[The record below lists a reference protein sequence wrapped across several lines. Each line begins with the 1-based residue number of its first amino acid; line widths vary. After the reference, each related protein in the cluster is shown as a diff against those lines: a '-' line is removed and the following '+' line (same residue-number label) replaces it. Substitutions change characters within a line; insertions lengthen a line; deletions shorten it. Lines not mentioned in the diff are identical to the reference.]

1 MFLTFEGQLMTK
13 SSVSSRMTRRTAPL
27 IALLGSAGLVLTACG
42 GVTVDTSALASLA
55 ASAMASS
62 SAQSEMA
69 TEEVPEEAASEEA
82 LAVCDGDT
90 VPCAVGDLTS
100 NGGTVF
106 YVSETPFPCGD
117 GYECTVME
125 AAPLGWYGTDVDPN
139 PYWCSD
145 DQPGSDADLGTRTA
159 FGTGWDNTAALVT
172 ACSLESAAGMATS
185 YDGGGMTDWFLPSK
199 DELDTMMSASVVLF
213 SSDQPATSEWYWS
226 SSESDSINAWNQSFN
241 TGSQEANKRFIS
253 LAVRPVRAF

>member
-1 MFLTFEGQLMTK
+1 MK
-13 SSVSSRMTRRTAPL
+13 SSSVSSRLTRRTAPL

-69 TEEVPEEAASEEA
+69 TEESTEAAPAEETA
-82 LAVCDGDT
+82 TVCDGDA
-90 VPCAVGDLTS
+90 VPCAVGDLTGS
-100 NGGTVF
+100 GGTVF

-125 AAPLGWYGTDVDPN
+125 AAPLGWYGSDVDPN
-139 PYWCSD
+139 PMWCAD
-145 DQPGSDADLGTRTA
+145 DQPGFNEDIGTRTA
-159 FGTGWDNTAALVT
+159 FGTGWDNTAALIT
-172 ACSLESAAGMATS
+172 ACGPASAAGLATS
-185 YDGGGMTDWFLPSK
+185 YDGGGLSDWFLPSK
-199 DELDTMMSASVVLF
+199 DELDAMMSASVVLF
-213 SSDQPATSEWYWS
+213 SSEQPGASEWYWS
-226 SSESDSINAWNQSFN
+226 SSESDSTDAWNQSFN
-241 TGSQEANKRFIS
+241 TGSQESNMRFIE